1 MNNAPNYLVG
11 CVISKRGRKTSR
23 IAFSLWILEYYVYA
37 THYIIGHSRIIC
49 RWKLRKNSEKY
60 PWRNGIGTMA
70 NCCIVNCNWSS
81 SLPPHY
87 AAFHSLHILILTF
100 LDFVLQWATKMFKKR
115 WKCVKMYRSFLIF
128 CLEQQVLVYVCIITF
143 HLIYDGKYLKSSLK
157 FIVFIFQTLHYLI
170 QFLVHCVFLGHAFS
184 MRWGNE

>member
-1 MNNAPNYLVG
+1 MPSKPRLVIFKKCSILASGNIRINRFVIYPCTMQRKNSAMKIKTVYNAPNYLVG

-87 AAFHSLHILILTF
+87 SAFHSLHILILTF
-100 LDFVLQWATKMFKKR
+100 LDFVLQWATKMFKK
-115 WKCVKMYRSFLIF
+115 KVKM
-128 CLEQQVLVYVCIITF
+128 CQNV
-143 HLIYDGKYLKSSLK
+143 
-157 FIVFIFQTLHYLI
+157 
-170 QFLVHCVFLGHAFS
+170 
-184 MRWGNE
+184 